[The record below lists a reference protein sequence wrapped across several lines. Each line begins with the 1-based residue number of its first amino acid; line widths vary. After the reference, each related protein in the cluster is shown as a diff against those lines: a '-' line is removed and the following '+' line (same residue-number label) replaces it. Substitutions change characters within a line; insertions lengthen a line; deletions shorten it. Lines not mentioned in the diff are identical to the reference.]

1 MLSHLCYFV
10 KLRTNP
16 PSINRGKNR
25 QENFTKPRKYI
36 LITQTRHQQHPGMRW
51 QCDLVA
57 IHMEINPRMG
67 RGDDLAGFGEVDV
80 LLGAGK
86 IDENVGALTAK

>member
-1 MLSHLCYFV
+1 
-10 KLRTNP
+10 
-16 PSINRGKNR
+16 
-25 QENFTKPRKYI
+25 
-36 LITQTRHQQHPGMRW
+36 MRW
-51 QCDLVA
+51 QRDLVA

>member
-10 KLRTNP
+10 KLRANSHRLTEVK
-16 PSINRGKNR
+16 IVKK
-25 QENFTKPRKYI
+25 NFTKPRKYT
-36 LITQTRHQQHPGMRW
+36 LITQTRHQQHPGMRR

-80 LLGAGK
+80 LFGAGE